1 MSTPKLIDDPL
12 YQLLREGQIEV
23 FNLRHQAGDP
33 CDLRGTDL
41 RGLDLRGL
49 DASGLDLSNCYLRQA
64 DLRGVDFSDT
74 RMEGVSISGA
84 KISGAYFPTQLAAE
98 EISLSLLHG
107 TRMRYRTKE

>member
-1 MSTPKLIDDPL
+1 MSTPRLIDDPL
-12 YQLLREGQIEV
+12 YQLLREGQTEV
-23 FNLRHQAGDP
+23 FNLRHQAGDQ

-49 DASGLDLSNCYLRQA
+49 DAAGLDLSNCYMRQA

-84 KISGAYFPTQLAAE
+84 KISGAYFPTELAAQ

-107 TRMRYRTKE
+107 TRMRYCTKK